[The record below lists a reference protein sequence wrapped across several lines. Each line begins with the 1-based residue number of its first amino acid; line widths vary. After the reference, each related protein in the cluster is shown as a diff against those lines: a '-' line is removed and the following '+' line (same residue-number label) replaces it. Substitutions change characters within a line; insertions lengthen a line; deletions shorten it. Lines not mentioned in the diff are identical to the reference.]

1 MKKLLLLFAPILL
14 SAYVS
19 AQTADQR
26 LLSSYSQQELNEIKT
41 NDPRMINMLNYAL
54 DHACYITDLPS
65 GKSADLGNSMSVD
78 INKAVCFADLGL
90 KIEDHNQ
97 YLPVK
102 GTSKMLVVK
111 STFVLRNELKNATHE

>member
-41 NDPRMINMLNYAL
+41 IDPGMINLLNYAL
-54 DHACYITDLPS
+54 DHACYITDLVS
-65 GKSADLGNSMSVD
+65 GKSAELDNPVSVD
-78 INKAVCFADLGL
+78 MNKAVCFVDLGL
-90 KIEDHNQ
+90 RIEDRNQ
-97 YLPVK
+97 YLPIK

-111 STFVLRNELKNATHE
+111 STFVLKNELKNATHE